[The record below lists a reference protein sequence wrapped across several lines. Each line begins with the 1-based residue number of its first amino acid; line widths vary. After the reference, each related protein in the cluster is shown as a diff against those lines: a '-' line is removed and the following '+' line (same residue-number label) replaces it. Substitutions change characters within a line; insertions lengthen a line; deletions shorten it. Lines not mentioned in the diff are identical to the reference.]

1 MQEYGDD
8 ECDANAT
15 RRMTRSTR
23 RVLDFGVSIGVMAV
37 IFGFALPVFADYGDV
52 WDTVAS
58 MTWLEVSTLIALAAF
73 SLWTYLPLLTSVL
86 PGSTQ
91 RQAFVVN
98 NSSTA
103 VSNTLPAGAA
113 FGVGVTYSMYRS
125 WGFSNTAISLSVIV
139 SGIWNAFVKL
149 GLPIIALAFLAIAD
163 EANSSLVVASLVGVA
178 VLCGAVTLFGVIL
191 RSTRFASSMGRQ
203 AARIAAP
210 GLRVARR
217 PSPDRWGQRA
227 SEFRES
233 IIELVAERWLRI
245 TLATLVSHL
254 TLFVILLVALRN
266 VGVAESDVSWARVLA
281 AFTFGRL
288 ITTIPVT
295 PGGLGVIE
303 LGYIAALSFGVGESV
318 ETRVVAAV
326 LLFRA
331 LTFIPPILIGGFTS
345 LFWKRNTSW
354 RERQHAD
361 DSASLDELCVSAP
374 SR

>member
-1 MQEYGDD
+1 M
-8 ECDANAT
+8 
-15 RRMTRSTR
+15 
-23 RVLDFGVSIGVMAV
+23 

-58 MTWLEVSTLIALAAF
+58 MTWLEVTTLIALAAF

-86 PGSTQ
+86 PGSTH

-163 EANSSLVVASLVGVA
+163 EANSSLVVASLIGVL
-178 VLCGAVTLFGVIL
+178 VLFGAVTLFGLIL
-191 RSTRFASSMGRQ
+191 RSRRFARRMGRQ

-217 PSPDRWGQRA
+217 PSPDGWGHRA

-233 IIELVAERWLRI
+233 IIGLVAERWLRI

-281 AFTFGRL
+281 AFAFGRL

-303 LGYIAALSFGVGESV
+303 LGYVAALSFGVGEAI

-331 LTFIPPILIGGFTS
+331 LTFIPPILIGGFTA

-354 RERQHAD
+354 REPQHAD
-361 DSASLDELCVSAP
+361 DSSSIDELCASAP

>member
-1 MQEYGDD
+1 MQEYGDN

-23 RVLDFGVSIGVMAV
+23 RVLDFGISIGVMAV

-58 MTWLEVSTLIALAAF
+58 MTWLEVTTLIALAAF

-125 WGFSNTAISLSVIV
+125 WGFSNTAISLAVIV

-149 GLPIIALAFLAIAD
+149 GLPIIALVFLAIAD
-163 EANSSLVVASLVGVA
+163 EANSSLVVASLLGVL
-178 VLCGAVTLFGVIL
+178 VLFGAVTLFGLSL
-191 RSTRFASSMGRQ
+191 RSSRFARSIGRQ

-217 PSPDRWGQRA
+217 PPPDGWVQRA

-233 IIELVAERWLRI
+233 IIGLVAERWLRI

-281 AFTFGRL
+281 AFAFGRL

-303 LGYIAALSFGVGESV
+303 LGYVAALSFGVGEAV

-331 LTFIPPILIGGFTS
+331 LTFIPPVLIGGFTF
-345 LFWKRNTSW
+345 LFWKRNTPW
-354 RERQHAD
+354 REPQHAD
-361 DSASLDELCVSAP
+361 DSSSIDELCVSAP